1 VVSVSAAEIITSV
14 ATLVTAIGGVILLLR
29 KVKSL
34 EEKQDQVH
42 VLVNSNHKS
51 MLRREQVLITA
62 LQRAGIDIPPDD
74 SLEDEE

>member
-1 VVSVSAAEIITSV
+1 MSAAEIITSV

-34 EEKQDQVH
+34 EAKQDEVH

-51 MLRREQVLITA
+51 MLRREEVLIAA
-62 LQRAGIDIPPDD
+62 LQRAGIEIPPDD
-74 SLEDEE
+74 SLSGKE

>member
-51 MLRREQVLITA
+51 MLRREQVLMTA

-74 SLEDEE
+74 SLGDEG

>member
-1 VVSVSAAEIITSV
+1 MVSVSAAEIITSV

>member
-1 VVSVSAAEIITSV
+1 MSAAEIITSV

-74 SLEDEE
+74 SQEGGE